1 MDVDT
6 LINALTDDERT
17 ELTERLTSAADG
29 AQPADGDS
37 DSGCCGGGRSSKRRE
52 KMQHKREMCCAS

>member
-17 ELTERLTSAADG
+17 KLRERLSSESGD
-29 AQPADGDS
+29 AQSADGDS
-37 DSGCCGGGRSSKRRE
+37 ESGCCGGGRSSMRRE
-52 KMQHKREMCCAS
+52 KMQRKREMCCAS

>member
-17 ELTERLTSAADG
+17 RLKERLSNAADG
-29 AQPADGDS
+29 AQSADGDS
-37 DSGCCGGGRSSKRRE
+37 DSGCCGGGSSSMRRE

>member
-17 ELTERLTSAADG
+17 RLKERLSNAADDAPG
-29 AQPADGDS
+29 TDGDS
-37 DSGCCGGGRSSKRRE
+37 DSGCCGGGRSSMRRE